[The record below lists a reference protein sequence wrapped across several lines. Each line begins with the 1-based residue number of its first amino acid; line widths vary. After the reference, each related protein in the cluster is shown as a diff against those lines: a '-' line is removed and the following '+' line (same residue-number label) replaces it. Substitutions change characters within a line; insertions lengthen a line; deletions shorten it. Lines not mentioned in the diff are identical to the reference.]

1 MFLRQYTLTIAWIVI
16 DEYKSNI
23 TYWGGGGGD
32 NVSQTIYTGY
42 CLDGN
47 RYIQVKYYNWADNVS
62 QTIYT
67 GYCLNGIR
75 YIQVKYYI
83 LHEEIMF
90 LRQYILAIAWMV
102 IDIYESNITT
112 VGIMFFR
119 QYIHIHLLLHER

>member
-1 MFLRQYTLTIAWIVI
+1 MFFRQYTLTIAWIVI
-16 DEYKSNI
+16 DVYKSNI
-23 TYWGGGGGD
+23 TYWGD
-32 NVSQTIYTGY
+32 NVSQTIYTSY
-42 CLDGN
+42 CLDGD

-67 GYCLNGIR
+67 AYCLNGIR

-119 QYIHIHLLLHER
+119 QYIHIHLLLPER